1 MQSIFATDDATPRK
15 KPFITE
21 LSDGSSVKIVDDHFS
36 DRLRCD
42 HPDRDLDGEA
52 LGKTLKRVAEK
63 RERGR
68 IVALVDSAVAEGL
81 STVGFREEAEM
92 PGFYKGERP
101 CVVMGAFPDPE
112 RRDLAA
118 PALVE
123 KVERLVE
130 EQSPQPPARP
140 DVVTELATPDHAEE
154 IAALMTATFPQYP
167 TPSGDPSYV
176 AESIEEGTPFRMVRQ
191 EGDVVACASADLV
204 QRAETAELTD
214 CATLPEYRGNGF
226 MQAIL
231 LDLMDDLRD
240 MDYPTAFT
248 LARARIPGVNL
259 AFCRLGFELC
269 GTMAQSCRIGQG
281 IEDMNVWSR
290 SLVVS

>member
-1 MQSIFATDDATPRK
+1 MQSTFATDDATPRK
-15 KPFITE
+15 RPFITE
-21 LSDGSSVKIVDDHFS
+21 LSDGTSVRIVDDHFS

-42 HPDRDLDGEA
+42 HPDRDVDGRA
-52 LGKTLKRVAEK
+52 LGKALKRAASQ

-68 IVALVDSAVAEGL
+68 IVAMVDSRVAEGL
-81 STVGFREEAEM
+81 TAAGFREEAEM
-92 PGFYKGERP
+92 PGFYKGKRP
-101 CVVMGAFPDPE
+101 CVVMGAYPDRE
-112 RRDLAA
+112 RRELAS

-130 EQSPQPPARP
+130 DQSSEPPQRP
-140 DVVTELATPDHAEE
+140 DVTTELATPDHAEE
-154 IAALMTATFPQYP
+154 IAALMTATFQQYP
-167 TPSGDPSYV
+167 TPSGDPTYV
-176 AESIEEGTPFRMVRQ
+176 AESIEDGTPFRVVRQ

-214 CATLPEYRGNGF
+214 CATLPEHRGNGF

-240 MDYPTAFT
+240 MEYPTAFT

-259 AFCRLGFELC
+259 AFHRLGFELC
-269 GTMAQSCRIGQG
+269 GTMAQSCRIGRG

-290 SLVVS
+290 SLIVS